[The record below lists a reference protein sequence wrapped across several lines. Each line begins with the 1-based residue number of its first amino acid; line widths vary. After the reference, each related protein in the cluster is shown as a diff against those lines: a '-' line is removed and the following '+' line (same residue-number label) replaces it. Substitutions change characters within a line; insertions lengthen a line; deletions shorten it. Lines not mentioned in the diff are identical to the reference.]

1 MTADELRARRWCGA
15 GCAIAQVAATAAG
28 MVPWWALPLT
38 LALTFAVARPSGPVN
53 PARAVLTRNAGVG
66 SVAIFSTIIAFRTIS
81 QGRQGIVDPTSTLRS
96 LTEALVVLSL
106 IMAPQAR
113 TPREHRVWLTV
124 TTGVLVAAAA
134 GAKTA
139 GVGALLVTAWVV
151 VLIAIAKVQTT
162 AAYAD
167 GAVATEV
174 VGATSRQRPDTFGQ
188 LDELGPV
195 VATLV
200 AGALV
205 FFLLPSGLGGG
216 DLARVLARHV
226 QESSFVLADR
236 ADVGVDTEGFGDLSL
251 LVRGDLPDTPLLK
264 VPLSSPSLWR
274 GTFFRT
280 YTGSSW
286 ANDGESP
293 TIEEDG
299 PSAAIPPIPDDPVPI
314 GGTTRRDRVVVEPGA
329 EGGLIWAPGVPIRIS
344 GSPDQVRRIVRTGQN
359 VRVFSTSAVG
369 GYTVTSVVPDASARR
384 LETASGA
391 DPGNP
396 VWTALPSELPTE
408 VSALAHRITAGAT
421 NRYQQVI
428 ELEQYLRSHET
439 YTLDAPVPSSGKDAV
454 DDFLF
459 HTHLGFCELFASAE
473 AVMLRTLGVPT
484 RLVSG
489 LAYGQP
495 DGAQRLYTA
504 SNAHAWV
511 EVYYPG
517 VGWVPADPTAG
528 VPIAPGPSGGD
539 SVLSRAFDAVAAA
552 VPGGRLSLAVVGA
565 AVLVVVG
572 WVVRSLVTGEG
583 LDLRRRRR
591 RTRGSPPGPVLA
603 AYLRVTASRHGPP
616 PRAAAETA
624 RQYLGR
630 VGGATS
636 RMEVAVL
643 ALEQELY
650 GEGPPSEAMTTAA
663 IEALDSLVTVGSE
676 AEAGQPAGLDT

>member
-1 MTADELRARRWCGA
+1 
-15 GCAIAQVAATAAG
+15 
-28 MVPWWALPLT
+28 MVPWWALPVT

-81 QGRQGIVDPTSTLRS
+81 QGREGIVDPTSTLRS

-134 GAKTA
+134 GAKTSA
-139 GVGALLVTAWVV
+139 AGALLVVAWVV
-151 VLIAIAKVQTT
+151 VLIAIGKVQTT

-167 GAVATEV
+167 GAVAAEV
-174 VGATSRQRPDTFGQ
+174 VGSPRQRSSRGFGQ

-195 VATLV
+195 IATLV

-236 ADVGVDTEGFGDLSL
+236 QDVGVDTEGFGDLSL

-274 GTFFRT
+274 GTFFRS
-280 YTGSSW
+280 YTGTSWENVGDTSAIVSGSS
-286 ANDGESP
+286 AKIPQIADDP
-293 TIEEDG
+293 
-299 PSAAIPPIPDDPVPI
+299 IPP
-314 GGTTRRDRVVVEPGA
+314 GGTTRRDAVEVEPGA
-329 EGGLIWAPGVPIRIS
+329 EGGLIWAPGVPTHIRVS
-344 GSPDQVRRIVRTGQN
+344 AGQVHKVVRTGQN
-359 VRVFSTSAVG
+359 VRVFSSGRLT
-369 GYTVTSVVPDASARR
+369 GYTVTSVVPQMSPRR
-384 LETASGA
+384 LEAASGP
-391 DPGNP
+391 DPVNP
-396 VWTALPSELPTE
+396 VWTSLPSELPGE
-408 VSALAHRITAGAT
+408 VSTLARQITAGAA
-421 NRYQQVI
+421 NRYQEVVD
-428 ELEQYLRSHET
+428 LEHYLRTHET
-439 YTLDAPVPSSGKDAV
+439 YTLNAPVPPSGKDAV

-489 LAYGQP
+489 LAYGQQ
-495 DGAQRLYTA
+495 DGSQRLYTA

-517 VGWVPADPTAG
+517 VGWSPADPTAG
-528 VPIAPGPSGGD
+528 VSLAPGLGSG
-539 SVLSRAFDAVAAA
+539 SSLFSRAFDAVASAM
-552 VPGGRLSLAVVGA
+552 PGGRLSLAVVGA
-565 AVLVVVG
+565 ALLVIVG
-572 WVVRSLVTGEG
+572 WAVRSLMRGEG
-583 LDLRRRRR
+583 LLWAGRRRR
-591 RTRGSPPGPVLA
+591 GKGQPPGPVLA
-603 AYLRVTASRHGPP
+603 AYLRVTESRHGPP
-616 PRAAAETA
+616 PRATAETA
-624 RQYLGR
+624 RQYLAR
-630 VGGATS
+630 VGGPSTH
-636 RMEVAVL
+636 MELAVL

-650 GEGPPSEAMTTAA
+650 GETQPTAGEVRAA
-663 IEALDSLVTVGSE
+663 IAALDRLVEPNDMGPSTGSE
-676 AEAGQPAGLDT
+676 RRKALGSTVR